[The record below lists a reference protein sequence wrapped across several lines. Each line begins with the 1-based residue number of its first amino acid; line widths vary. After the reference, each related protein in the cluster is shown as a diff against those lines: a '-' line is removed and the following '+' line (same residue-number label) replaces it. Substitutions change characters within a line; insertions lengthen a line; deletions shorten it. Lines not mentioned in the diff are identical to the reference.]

1 MRSRP
6 LPPDPD
12 RVLITEHAI
21 HRYLLR
27 YPADV
32 LPVRPER
39 EIRALLRRANPMD
52 PRRARTWQKTLMPS
66 TLYHACKWIFPLVP
80 SRNPNYDWV
89 LPTVLRAERHTNN
102 ATPFLR
108 NRLANW
114 RAFRSGEADQL
125 LVALAR
131 ELGTTD
137 VHELR
142 RGWHARRYPLVQHG
156 GYPSFDEYH
165 RSRLKLLRTA
175 LQEPCPAEPA
185 STPTG

>member
-1 MRSRP
+1 MRM
-6 LPPDPD
+6 PPNPD
-12 RVLITEHAI
+12 RVLITRHAL

-39 EIRALLRRANPMD
+39 EIRTLLRRASPMD
-52 PRRARTWQKTLMPS
+52 PRRARTWQKTLAAS

-80 SRNPNYDWV
+80 SRNPDYDWV

-108 NRLANW
+108 DRLAHW
-114 RAFRSGEADQL
+114 LAFRSGEADRL
-125 LVALAR
+125 LVDLAR
-131 ELGTTD
+131 ELGTVD

-142 RGWHARRYPLVQHG
+142 KEWRARQYPPVQHG
-156 GYPSFDEYH
+156 GYPSFDEYYK
-165 RSRLKLLRTA
+165 SRLKLLR
-175 LQEPCPAEPA
+175 
-185 STPTG
+185 STQGPVR